1 MRAVVLAITSV
12 VVLAV
17 GGSTSAVA
25 EDPGSLTSPSRAAA
39 GETKAAP
46 GHGLQKPGAVQP
58 KKTAASSPGLERAPR
73 PERDSPVLNL
83 LWLLTGVARRH

>member
-17 GGSTSAVA
+17 GGSTSALA
-25 EDPGSLTSPSRAAA
+25 EGLGSSAAPSRAAA
-39 GETKAAP
+39 GEPKAAS
-46 GHGLQKPGAVQP
+46 GRGLQKPGAVQP
-58 KKTAASSPGLERAPR
+58 KKTAASPGLERAPR